1 MWNQGIAAHPIM
13 AGELYST
20 RSGEEGV
27 KMKTVLSKLIVA
39 CLSLMSACMILTGI
53 GSTEITSETIVGVW
67 LFDEGNGQKARDY
80 SGKSDDGELMNAP
93 KWVDG
98 KFGKAIEFDG
108 KDDYVEISLPDVLND
123 IPNKDFTISFW
134 INVQDIS
141 GSDTVWT
148 RILEARHDNS
158 NYVQF
163 DIQINAGELGINVI
177 DAGTER
183 TFIVDSP
190 ISPDTWYHVTGVWDA
205 DEDRVGLY
213 LNGVFQ
219 SKIGTTPA
227 SPGTQK
233 ILNLGRRSDGSD
245 MSYFDGIMDEF
256 AVFTTPLTEEEIE
269 ILMEDGLRAIAA
281 VSSSG
286 ELVTTW
292 GKLKNFGITQS
303 SQAD

>member
-1 MWNQGIAAHPIM
+1 LWNQGIAAYPTM

-39 CLSLMSACMILTGI
+39 CLSLMSARMILTGI

-108 KDDYVEISLPDVLND
+108 KDDYVEISLPDVFND

-163 DIQINAGELGINVI
+163 DIQINAGELGINIV

-219 SKIGTTPA
+219 SKIGTIPA

-245 MSYFDGIMDEF
+245 MSHFDGIMDEF
-256 AVFTTPLTEEEIE
+256 AIFTTPLTEEGIE

-286 ELVTTW
+286 KLVTTW
-292 GKLKNFGITQS
+292 GKLKNFSITQS

>member
-1 MWNQGIAAHPIM
+1 V
-13 AGELYST
+13 ELHST
-20 RSGEEGV
+20 RSGKEEV

-39 CLSLMSACMILTGI
+39 CLSLMSAYMILTGI

-67 LFDEGNGQKARDY
+67 LFDEGNGQKAGDY
-80 SGKSDDGELMNAP
+80 SGKSDDGQLMNAP
-93 KWVDG
+93 KWADG
-98 KFGKAIEFDG
+98 KFGKALEFDG
-108 KDDYVEISLPDVLND
+108 EDDYVEISLPDVFND

-148 RILEARHDNS
+148 RILEARYDNS

-163 DIQINAGELGINVI
+163 DIQINAGELGINVV

-190 ISPDTWYHVTGVWDA
+190 INPDTWYHVTGVWDA

-213 LNGVFQ
+213 INGVLQ
-219 SKIGTTPA
+219 LKIGTTPA

-256 AVFTTPLTEEEIE
+256 AVFTTPLAEEEIE
-269 ILMEDGLRAIAA
+269 ILMEEGLRAIAA

-286 ELVTTW
+286 KLVTTW
-292 GKLKNFGITQS
+292 GKPKNFGIIQS
-303 SQAD
+303 SQADWAD

>member
-1 MWNQGIAAHPIM
+1 MT
-13 AGELYST
+13 GELHST
-20 RSGEEGV
+20 ESGKEGG
-27 KMKTVLSKLIVA
+27 KMKPVLSKAILL
-39 CLSLMSACMILTGI
+39 CFGLMSTCMMLTGI
-53 GSTEITSETIVGVW
+53 SPAEIAPETIAGVW

-93 KWVDG
+93 RWVDG
-98 KFGKAIEFDG
+98 KFGKALEFDG
-108 KDDYVEISLPDVLND
+108 KDDYVEISLPDVFND

-177 DAGTER
+177 DAGIER

-213 LNGVFQ
+213 LNGVLQ

-227 SPGTQK
+227 SPGTQEV
-233 ILNLGRRSDGSD
+233 LNLGRRSDGSD

-256 AVFTTPLTEEEIE
+256 AIFTTPLTEEEIE
-269 ILMEDGLRAIAA
+269 ILMEEGLRAIAA

-286 ELVTTW
+286 KLATIW
-292 GKLKNFGITQS
+292 GKLK
-303 SQAD
+303 DH

>member
-1 MWNQGIAAHPIM
+1 
-13 AGELYST
+13 
-20 RSGEEGV
+20 
-27 KMKTVLSKLIVA
+27 MKTILSKAVVL
-39 CLSLMSACMILTGI
+39 CFGLMSTYMVLTGI
-53 GSTEITSETIVGVW
+53 SSAEIVPETIAGVW

-80 SGKSDDGELMNAP
+80 SGKSDDGELMNSP
-93 KWVDG
+93 KWVAG
-98 KFGKAIEFDG
+98 KFGKALEFDG
-108 KDDYVEISLPDVLND
+108 EDDYVEISLPDVFND

-148 RILEARHDNS
+148 RILEARYDNS

-163 DIQINAGELGINVI
+163 DIQINAGELGINVV
-177 DAGTER
+177 DAGIER

-213 LNGVFQ
+213 LNGVLQ

-233 ILNLGRRSDGSD
+233 TLNLGRRSDGND

-256 AVFTTPLTEEEIE
+256 AIFTTPLAEEEIE
-269 ILMEDGLRAIAA
+269 ILMEEGLRAIAA
-281 VSSSG
+281 VPSSG
-286 ELVTTW
+286 KLTITW
-292 GKLKNFGITQS
+292 GKLKKSAITQL